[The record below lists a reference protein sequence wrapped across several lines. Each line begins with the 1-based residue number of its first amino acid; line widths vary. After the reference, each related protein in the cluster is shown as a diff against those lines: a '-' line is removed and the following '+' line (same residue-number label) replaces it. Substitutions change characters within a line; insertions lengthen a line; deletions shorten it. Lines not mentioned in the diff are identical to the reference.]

1 MRPHSAVD
9 LTRCRGLAEGVGQQ
23 VGDDLGLAQLSA
35 HQRDAL
41 GGVESRDHEG
51 VGRLR
56 SSRRQPGLIRWHGG
70 AAGEEPGPRR
80 PPQLQT
86 CREISAAVTSGR
98 VKECVRLGWKSG
110 WLYSPGS
117 SRSGLS
123 FKLAVLIPHP
133 APLRLTVRPSAS
145 HVLGGVLSPRRPI

>member
-9 LTRCRGLAEGVGQQ
+9 LGAEGVGQQ

-70 AAGEEPGPRR
+70 AAGEEPGG

-86 CREISAAVTSGR
+86 CREISAAVTR
-98 VKECVRLGWKSG
+98 
-110 WLYSPGS
+110 
-117 SRSGLS
+117 
-123 FKLAVLIPHP
+123 A
-133 APLRLTVRPSAS
+133 A
-145 HVLGGVLSPRRPI
+145 

>member
-56 SSRRQPGLIRWHGG
+56 SSRRQPGLRRWHGG
-70 AAGEEPGPRR
+70 AAGEELGG
-80 PPQLQT
+80 PQLQT
-86 CREISAAVTSGR
+86 CREISAAVKSGR
-98 VKECVRLGWKSG
+98 VKECVV
-110 WLYSPGS
+110 
-117 SRSGLS
+117 GLE
-123 FKLAVLIPHP
+123 KRVVVL
-133 APLRLTVRPSAS
+133 TW
-145 HVLGGVLSPRRPI
+145 